1 MAQAELQK
9 MGRGMSIALVTSK
22 IKKKNQIQSYLW
34 EFVQI
39 ILDHHEQTNTE
50 VRVIC
55 AWFLCLDINSAFKW
69 DILLL

>member
-50 VRVIC
+50 VSY
-55 AWFLCLDINSAFKW
+55 LCLIFMSW
-69 DILLL
+69 H